1 MCARILALTFVLG
14 FIPASAAALNCIP
27 VSGYENMVVSYE
39 DQGLVVAL
47 ATDKTD
53 YGLGETIHFC
63 LVLENTGT
71 DTLRWGSGAA
81 PMHGFCVLP
90 DTCATLTQA
99 GCQGAALFWY
109 PSMLTWFGDSIVV
122 PPGECAVRY
131 ATWDGWVVVDDD
143 IGPYYYHLELPAAG
157 SYRVFGGLWRQ
168 VIPGSWLLL
177 EYFVPSSSIWLTI
190 NLGPGVPV
198 RPTSWGRLKTQYR

>member
-1 MCARILALTFVLG
+1 MVDGCSRWGMFRLIFLPLAA
-14 FIPASAAALNCIP
+14 P
-27 VSGYENMVVSYE
+27 
-39 DQGLVVAL
+39 GLVVAL

-157 SYRVFGGLWRQ
+157 GWHDAGDFRK
-168 VIPGSWLLL
+168 WLSLTQGNVTAL
-177 EYFVPSSSIWLTI
+177 AAVCARISTPSLNAVAAKNLFRNLPSRARRSKKRRRSS
-190 NLGPGVPV
+190 
-198 RPTSWGRLKTQYR
+198 